1 MILLS
6 HPTVDTTVRHVARAL
21 DRAGVLGE
29 FWTCALDGNAPSSL
43 LVAPDMLAA
52 DSPAAAGFASVNGP
66 GYPAGLDVW
75 PGPLRNRRQ
84 TLDTMRRFLDRT
96 VSARLACDHFKGI
109 YAHEDSAEESFR
121 IAGLRG
127 QLRVYDL
134 AGGNWQAERE
144 IYAEEAALEPEWA
157 ATLNAPEPAPREIE
171 RRNSELRQADLVV
184 VPSSFLLRTLE
195 SASPFPETVAL
206 IVPGAPALHGPDATP
221 PSSRPNGHLRALFVG
236 DLAQRKGLSY
246 LFAACREL
254 RRAVALTVIG
264 APPATPCPALE
275 RELREVRWLPACT
288 AAEIRAE
295 MAAHDVLIA
304 PSIFDGFDPVIVG
317 ALAAGLPVI
326 ATPHTIAPDLI
337 DHGVEGFIVPIRA
350 PEEIAAKLDL
360 LRREPERRAE
370 MSIQARCCAH
380 RHTWEN
386 YERTVAASVAT
397 ALSRR

>member
-29 FWTCALDGNAPSSL
+29 FWTCALQGNAPASL
-43 LVAPDMLAA
+43 LVAPGMLGAN
-52 DSPAAAGFASVNGP
+52 PAATGNPDANST
-66 GYPAGLDVW
+66 GYTAGLDLW
-75 PGPLRNRRQ
+75 PGPLRARRQ
-84 TLDTMRRFLDRT
+84 MLDTMRRFLDRT
-96 VSARLACDHFKGI
+96 VSARLACDPFKGI
-109 YAHEDSAEESFR
+109 YAFEDSAEESFR

-157 ATLNAPEPAPREIE
+157 ATLTLPELSPREIA
-171 RRNSELRQADLVV
+171 RRDSELRQADLVV

-195 SASPFPETVAL
+195 SASAPPGTVAL
-206 IVPGAPALHGPDATP
+206 IVPGAPALHGPGAAP
-221 PSSRPNGHLRALFVG
+221 PGCRPNGPLRALFVG
-236 DLAQRKGLSY
+236 DLGQRKGLSY

-254 RRAVALTVIG
+254 RGAVALTVIG
-264 APPATPCPALE
+264 APPAKPCPALE
-275 RELREVRWLPACT
+275 RELRQVRWLPACT
-288 AAEIRAE
+288 AGEIRAE

-304 PSIFDGFDPVIVG
+304 PAIFDGFDPVIID
-317 ALAAGLPVI
+317 ALGAGLPVI
-326 ATPHTIAPDLI
+326 ATPNTIAPDLI
-337 DHGVEGFIVPIRA
+337 DHGVEGFIVPNRA
-350 PEEIAAKLDL
+350 PDEIAAKLNL

-386 YERTVAASVAT
+386 YERTVVASVAT
-397 ALSRR
+397 ALARR

>member
-29 FWTCALDGNAPSSL
+29 FWTCSLEGNAPSSL
-43 LVAPDMLAA
+43 LVAPGTLEA
-52 DSPAAAGFASVNGP
+52 DPAAPGLTEAGGT
-66 GYPAGLDVW
+66 GYTAGLDVW
-75 PGPLRNRRQ
+75 PGPLRPRRQ

-144 IYAEEAALEPEWA
+144 TYAEEAALEPEWA
-157 ATLNAPEPAPREIE
+157 ATLHLPELAPREIE

-184 VPSSFLLRTLE
+184 VPSSFLLRTFE
-195 SASPFPETVAL
+195 TASALPETLAL
-206 IVPGAPALHGPDATP
+206 IVPGAPAHLGPDAAP
-221 PSSRPNGHLRALFVG
+221 PGRPDGRLRALFVG
-236 DLAQRKGLSY
+236 ELGQRKGLSY

-254 RRAVALTVIG
+254 RRAVSLTVIG
-264 APPATPCPALE
+264 APPPAPCPALE

-288 AAEIRAE
+288 AADIRAE

-304 PSIFDGFDPVIVG
+304 PSIFDGFDPVIIR

-350 PEEIAAKLDL
+350 PDEIAAKLDL

-370 MSIQARCCAH
+370 MSLQARCCAH

-386 YERTVAASVAT
+386 YERSVAACVAT